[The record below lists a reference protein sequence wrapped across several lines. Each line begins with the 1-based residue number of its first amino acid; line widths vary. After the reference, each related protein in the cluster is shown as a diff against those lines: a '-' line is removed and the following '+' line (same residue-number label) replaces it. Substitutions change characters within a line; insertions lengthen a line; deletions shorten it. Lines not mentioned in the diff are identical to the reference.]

1 MDKAISTEVKER
13 ILEIARHGKTSEQAT
28 GYFRVA
34 LGLYYLDGVMVEE
47 ELDFKAIDRNIN
59 KFIYQSIGKGH
70 SITSILQYMSGK
82 EVVKVLES
90 RDFLNLFASRFTDI
104 PMQKIPLLMSVNL
117 KVAKKI
123 SGLSNEGPV
132 KDWIGWQLG

>member
-1 MDKAISTEVKER
+1 MDKVISTEVRER
-13 ILEIARHGKTSEQAT
+13 ILDIARQGKTSDQAT

-47 ELDFKAIDRNIN
+47 ELDFKAIDRNVN

-90 RDFLNLFASRFTDI
+90 RDFLNLFASRFPEI

-123 SGLSNEGPV
+123 SGLPNEGAV